1 MSKSKRKLSVG
12 FKRFLAIVLVLVI
25 NTVSYLYFVHNY
37 KDTDEEIREA
47 YQEKLQKYEIVEAVA
62 NSCVQEGMPILIP
75 SDSSSGVLYDIS
87 NNGNN
92 IHARFWL
99 DEKRGDEYPYSVTFK
114 LSQEFEIL
122 ESTYPER
129 MDFEGF
135 KRGHQTAE
143 HFLFGANAVIV
154 FLIIYIGAA
163 LIYGLFGLTR
173 YFFKLFKREK
183 KIEEPEPQAKDSN

>member
-1 MSKSKRKLSVG
+1 
-12 FKRFLAIVLVLVI
+12 
-25 NTVSYLYFVHNY
+25 
-37 KDTDEEIREA
+37 
-47 YQEKLQKYEIVEAVA
+47 
-62 NSCVQEGMPILIP
+62 
-75 SDSSSGVLYDIS
+75 
-87 NNGNN
+87 
-92 IHARFWL
+92 
-99 DEKRGDEYPYSVTFK
+99 
-114 LSQEFEIL
+114 
-122 ESTYPER
+122 

-163 LIYGLFGLTR
+163 LIYALFGLTR

>member
-99 DEKRGDEYPYSVTFK
+99 DEK
-114 LSQEFEIL
+114 
-122 ESTYPER
+122 
-129 MDFEGF
+129 
-135 KRGHQTAE
+135 KR
-143 HFLFGANAVIV
+143 
-154 FLIIYIGAA
+154 
-163 LIYGLFGLTR
+163 R
-173 YFFKLFKREK
+173 
-183 KIEEPEPQAKDSN
+183 